1 MKSANKRL
9 VMCGV
14 SHKTSTLEQR
24 EPLQINQDEVA
35 HANAVFFG
43 LPRVLESLIL
53 ATCNRIEFYFV
64 TDPDHE
70 PFETVAEFYRQLRG
84 RDIAAEGGLFMVRK
98 GGHAAEHLFQVAAG
112 VDSMVLG
119 ENQIQGQIKDAYSS
133 ACAVKTAGKVM
144 HRLFHQAFRVG
155 KEVRSDTELGKG
167 ACSVSSAAVEML
179 RAELDEEARPSVLF
193 VGVNQMI
200 ALAASRLNHLHH
212 DRLMFANRTIEKAGE
227 LAAKYN
233 GSSHN
238 LEEIPQLL
246 KHADVLVTCTS
257 APEPIISR
265 DVIDASI
272 DGQRER
278 RLIVLDL
285 AIPRDVDYPR
295 EARPEVAI
303 RDLEDIKTFANAHQ
317 TRREAAKPQAE
328 RIIEAKLTE
337 FRYWWQHVKEEP
349 LYIGKGTAI
358 ENIVAEEMSTLWP
371 DCPVAVR
378 NELRHI
384 TRRIIQRVAEASRYA
399 GAEQQEK
406 K

>member
-24 EPLQINQDEVA
+24 EPLQINPDEIA
-35 HANAVFFG
+35 HANAVLFG

-70 PFETVAEFYRQLRG
+70 PFETVAEFYRQFRG
-84 RDIAAEGGLFMVRK
+84 RDITADAELFLVRK

-133 ACAVKTAGKVM
+133 ACAVKTAGKVI

-212 DRLMFANRTIEKAGE
+212 DKLMFANRTIEKAGE

-233 GSSHN
+233 GSNHG
-238 LEEIPQLL
+238 LAEIPQLL
-246 KHADVLVTCTS
+246 QQADVLVTCTS
-257 APEPIISR
+257 APEPIIHR
-265 DVIDASI
+265 GMIDAAV
-272 DGQRER
+272 DGNKER

-285 AIPRDVDYPR
+285 AIPRDVDYPKD
-295 EARPEVAI
+295 ARPEVTV
-303 RDLEDIKTFANAHQ
+303 RDLEDIKAFASAQ
-317 TRREAAKPQAE
+317 QARREAAMPHVEQ
-328 RIIEAKLTE
+328 IIAAKLIE

-349 LYIGKGTAI
+349 LYNGKGTAI
-358 ENIVAEEMSTLWP
+358 ENIVAEEMAPLWP
-371 DCPVAVR
+371 DCPVAVK
-378 NELRHI
+378 NELSHI
-384 TRRIIQRVAEASRYA
+384 TRRIIQRVAEATRNA